1 MLFGGIVAIV
11 LGLTC
16 GAAALTGEWSM
27 WVRVG
32 LILGYFN
39 ACFLGLCLLAA
50 RGAE

>member
-1 MLFGGIVAIV
+1 MLYGGVAALA

-27 WVRVG
+27 GVRVAFS
-32 LILGYFN
+32 LGCLN
-39 ACFLGLCLLAA
+39 ACFLGLCLMAA